1 MVFEDFWALSSS
13 NIKIITIII
22 IIFIT
27 IVIFIIFITIV
38 IFRLVEEGEEAG
50 LGAVGQAGVGV
61 AEVVGGDFFS
71 SKSNNSIKLNYFIFN
86 LAEVVG
92 GELFLMN

>member
-1 MVFEDFWALSSS
+1 MVVLIF
-13 NIKIITIII
+13 III
-22 IIFIT
+22 III
-27 IVIFIIFITIV
+27 ITIV

-61 AEVVGGDFFS
+61 AEVVGGDFFLQN
-71 SKSNNSIKLNYFIFN
+71 KIIQLDLTYFIFN

-92 GELFLMN
+92 GELF